1 MPERVA
7 TITGVRDPIPL
18 VLAQRYR
25 RGEEEDEDG
34 FHVEGD
40 TFGGSYLS
48 AIKRIARFENIQAKP
63 MLLEIERGRS
73 AVLLTQT
80 LGTMKELS
88 NRPVTRPLVERWLS
102 ALHEPIATQT
112 TVPQA
117 LQFFQNTPY
126 PPQEVPDILR
136 VAFRIQSLAESMGKG
151 EMAPELLYPLL
162 AASETKNNL
171 AQGKLEIF
179 LAAHWNRLVEQVVQH
194 FCRELP
200 GSEALIRERIKAR
213 AAFIHFKITDFLAL
227 VDLDDDVRRL
237 SGTWSVTNGEMMLS
251 SALFTRDLGKLEH
264 VILHELSHAVSGVN
278 LEVSVYD
285 DDSLLDGE
293 MPRNHDEL
301 VEALYDTPLD
311 LGYKRALDLGNGY
324 PTWLVEAITEGEVV
338 DMMQAEEP
346 ESFYPH
352 ERGLRAFLQSAPT
365 VRRALPAAYLELHDD
380 DSGFAGL
387 HVACSQHFGE
397 NSLRLLDSVVA
408 KHRPEGALTVVRGF
422 HGKSVDFARY
432 LKSQL

>member
-7 TITGVRDPIPL
+7 TITGVRDPVPL

-25 RGEEEDEDG
+25 RDEEDDEEG

-48 AIKRIARFENIQAKP
+48 AIRRIACFENIRAES
-63 MLLEIERGRS
+63 MLLETERGRS
-73 AVLLTQT
+73 AVLLAQT
-80 LGTMKELS
+80 LDTMKELS

-102 ALHEPIATQT
+102 ALHAPIATQT

-126 PPQEVPDILR
+126 PPQEVPDIIR
-136 VAFRIQSLAESMGKG
+136 VDFEVTNLVDSIGKG

-162 AASETKNNL
+162 AASEAKNNL
-171 AQGKLEIF
+171 AQRKLKIF
-179 LAAHWNRLVEQVVQH
+179 LAAHWDRLVEQVIQH

-237 SGTWSVTNGEMMLS
+237 SGTWSVADGEMMLS
-251 SALFTRDLGKLEH
+251 SVLFTRDLRKLEH

-285 DDSLLDGE
+285 DENRLDGE
-293 MPRNHDEL
+293 MPRTHDEL
-301 VEALYDTPLD
+301 VEALYDTPLE
-311 LGYKRALDLGNGY
+311 LGYDLGNGY

-422 HGKSVDFARY
+422 HGKRADFARY
-432 LKSQL
+432 LKGQL